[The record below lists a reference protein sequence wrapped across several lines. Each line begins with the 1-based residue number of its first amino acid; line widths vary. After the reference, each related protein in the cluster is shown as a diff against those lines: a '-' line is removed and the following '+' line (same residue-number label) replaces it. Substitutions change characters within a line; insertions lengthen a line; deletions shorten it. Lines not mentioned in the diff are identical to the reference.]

1 MQPPFLTPR
10 VRDLT
15 GSYLTE
21 GSQLLQVADLSELR
35 ARIYVSEY
43 DLYKIQKS
51 AQAKLQVQGVL
62 KKWHAQIVSIAPA
75 PTEMDPRLL
84 GKVALKGMNPPH
96 FYFVD
101 LFVQDADFTLKPGM
115 IGVARVYGE
124 RRSLLGLGRE
134 IVSNFWGRKI
144 W

>member
-1 MQPPFLTPR
+1 
-10 VRDLT
+10 
-15 GSYLTE
+15 
-21 GSQLLQVADLSELR
+21 
-35 ARIYVSEY
+35 
-43 DLYKIQKS
+43 
-51 AQAKLQVQGVL
+51 
-62 KKWHAQIVSIAPA
+62 
-75 PTEMDPRLL
+75 
-84 GKVALKGMNPPH
+84 MNPPH